1 MKFKF
6 DTKETSQ
13 MMQLGYT

>member
-6 DTKETSQ
+6 DTKEMSQ
-13 MMQLGYT
+13 MMQLGYA